1 MLYAHHAQNYEL
13 SHINAAETMLARSGS
28 SHFTGYERELRS
40 CRYQPRIIET
50 MPDGRR
56 LALALKT
63 ERIA

>member
-1 MLYAHHAQNYEL
+1 MLYAHHAHNYKL

-28 SHFTGYERELRS
+28 SHFTGYEHELRS

-50 MPDGRR
+50 I

-63 ERIA
+63 EPTERIV